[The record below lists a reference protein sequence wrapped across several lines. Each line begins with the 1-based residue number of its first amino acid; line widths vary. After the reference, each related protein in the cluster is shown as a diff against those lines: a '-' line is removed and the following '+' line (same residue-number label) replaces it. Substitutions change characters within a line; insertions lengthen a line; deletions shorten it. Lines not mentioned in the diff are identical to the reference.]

1 MNKYLLKNTPETPQ
15 MLQSI
20 NDLLQSDNDTNVL
33 LAFQLI
39 KTGGCPMPLLSSIL
53 AFAMWHESR
62 KIRLKAQTIF
72 KNNASQAFQND
83 IQTNCGIDFKEYF
96 PQTQESV
103 INWIE
108 KIVKSTHIN
117 KNNYVN
123 TTFQLTELALNYCI
137 KHKTKPVKEL
147 LKPFLEDDTLDL
159 DARFLTEIPK
169 EIGEL
174 TSLKSLYLRY
184 NDIKKIPRELAK
196 LTHLENFL
204 IDENTLYSSELT
216 FLYETFPRVFEQ
228 QYVEAILE
236 HIEMQNFQ
244 SARKVATKLQKII
257 PNHCVM
263 DFLEASKFK
272 NKKGS
277 KYNHQALFYYERC
290 LKGEFNH
297 NTWNFNATTWKDI
310 AHDLCNLR
318 ASDLAL
324 QAVEKGL
331 ETIKNLGI
339 YTSSHTLNDE
349 ANLYFY
355 EGLAHFWAKDYQKS
369 IFSNEKSL
377 SLNNYAGSWFNKA
390 CSYSKMNIKDKMLYN
405 LEECFKLSAWHY
417 VPMASVDDD
426 KDFEDYK
433 KDADFI
439 KLLEKYRIR

>member
-1 MNKYLLKNTPETPQ
+1 MNKYLLKNTLETPQ

-39 KTGGCPMPLLSSIL
+39 KTGGCPMSLLSSIL
-53 AFAMWHESR
+53 AFAMWHENR
-62 KIRLKAQTIF
+62 KIRSKAQTIF

-83 IQTNCGIDFKEYF
+83 IKTNCGIDFREYF

-103 INWIE
+103 MNWIE
-108 KIVKSTHIN
+108 KIVKSIHIN

-137 KHKTKPVKEL
+137 AHKTKPVMAL
-147 LKPFLEDDTLDL
+147 LKQFLENDSLDL
-159 DARFLTEIPK
+159 DTRFLIEIPK

-184 NDIKKIPRELAK
+184 NDIKKVPRELAK
-196 LTHLENFL
+196 LTHLESFL
-204 IDENTLYSSELT
+204 IDENKLYSSELM

-228 QYVEAILE
+228 QYVAEILE
-236 HIEMQNFQ
+236 DIEMKNFQ
-244 SARKVATKLQKII
+244 RGGKYVTKLKKIV
-257 PNHCVM
+257 PNHCVI

-277 KYNHQALFYYERC
+277 KYNEQALFYYEKC
-290 LKGEFNH
+290 LKGDFD
-297 NTWNFNATTWKDI
+297 ATTWKDI

-324 QAVEKGL
+324 QAVENGL
-331 ETIKNLGI
+331 QAIKNGANTIKD
-339 YTSSHTLNDE
+339 DE

-369 IFSNEKSL
+369 ILSNEKSL
-377 SLNNYAGSWFNKA
+377 SINNYAGSWFNKA
-390 CSYSKMNIKDKMLYN
+390 CCYAKTNIKDKMLYN

-417 VPMASVDDD
+417 VPMASVDEDD
-426 KDFEDYK
+426 DFEDYK
-433 KDADFI
+433 KDANFI
-439 KLLEKYRIR
+439 KLVEKYRIK

>member
-53 AFAMWHESR
+53 AFAMWHDSR

-83 IQTNCGIDFKEYF
+83 IKTNYGIDFKEYF
-96 PQTQESV
+96 PQTQETV
-103 INWIE
+103 IKYFE
-108 KIVKSTHIN
+108 IVSKSTYIN

-137 KHKTKPVKEL
+137 THKTKPIIDL
-147 LKPFLEDDTLDL
+147 LKPFLENDYLDL

-169 EIGEL
+169 EIGAL
-174 TSLKSLYLRY
+174 TSLKFLHLRY

-196 LTHLENFL
+196 LTHLEGFL
-204 IDENTLYSSELT
+204 IDENTLYPSELD
-216 FLYETFPRVFEQ
+216 FLYQAFPKVFEN

-236 HIEMQNFQ
+236 NIEMQNFQ
-244 SARKVATKLQKII
+244 SAGKVVTKLKKIT
-257 PNHCVM
+257 PTHCIM
-263 DFLEASKFK
+263 DFLEASKLK
-272 NKKGS
+272 NQRGS
-277 KYNHQALFYYERC
+277 KYNQQALFYYEKC
-290 LKGEFNH
+290 LEG
-297 NTWNFNATTWKDI
+297 NFDVSTWKDI
-310 AHDLCNLR
+310 AHDLCILR
-318 ASDLAL
+318 ASDMAL
-324 QAVEKGL
+324 KAVENGFEAL
-331 ETIKNLGI
+331 KNGAI
-339 YTSSHTLNDE
+339 NKDNDE

-369 IFSNEKSL
+369 IFSYEKSL
-377 SLNNYAGSWFNKA
+377 SFNNYAGSWFNKA

-417 VPMASVDDD
+417 VPMASVDEDN
-426 KDFEDYK
+426 DFEEYK

-439 KLLEKYRIR
+439 KLIEKYRIK